1 MDAIKESLKNKI
13 LLLKSIYKKYH
24 FSRIA
29 FTVILIFILFIDKNS
44 LINNL
49 QYIYKIQAL
58 ERQIGHY
65 QDLIDDSKN
74 RLIELNS
81 NQENLEKFAREQFLM
96 KRDNED
102 IFIINSED

>member
-1 MDAIKESLKNKI
+1 M
-13 LLLKSIYKKYH
+13 
-24 FSRIA
+24 
-29 FTVILIFILFIDKNS
+29 
-44 LINNL
+44 

>member
-1 MDAIKESLKNKI
+1 MDALKQSFEKTFHS
-13 LLLKSIYKKYH
+13 LKSIYKKYNI
-24 FSRIA
+24 SRFA
-29 FTVILIFILFIDKNS
+29 FLGILIFILFIDRNS

-58 ERQIGHY
+58 EREISHY

-81 NQENLEKFAREQFLM
+81 DQENLEKFAREQFLM

-102 IFIINSED
+102 IFIIKSED

>member
-1 MDAIKESLKNKI
+1 MDAIKERFKNKI